1 MPERLRTRGDA
12 MENEEGESKSWL
24 RTFPGLL
31 TTIAAVLTAVTGLV
45 AAISGLLPTFSSRA
59 PAPIVQSCIA
69 GYVWREAYPE
79 DHVCVTQET
88 HMRALQDNQL
98 AGSRRKPGGG
108 ASGADTCDVG
118 FVWRDAFP
126 GDRVCVTVETRTQ
139 AAQDNREAG
148 LRVNR

>member
-1 MPERLRTRGDA
+1 
-12 MENEEGESKSWL
+12 
-24 RTFPGLL
+24 
-31 TTIAAVLTAVTGLV
+31 
-45 AAISGLLPTFSSRA
+45 
-59 PAPIVQSCIA
+59 
-69 GYVWREAYPE
+69 
-79 DHVCVTQET
+79 
-88 HMRALQDNQL
+88 MRALQDNQL